1 MTFYHINS
9 HHRRLLREQMMNRQR
24 NMANWEKERLE
35 QLHTL
40 TAGLAKRADIRIA
53 LGGNWAWSAAKRTV
67 LVPLADLD
75 DLERCRAITAHEVGH
90 VLFTRHM
97 AQLPIPLEE
106 GIFPDAFLHN
116 MINVFE
122 DPRVEIGVSTCYPGA
137 KIWLQ
142 DLHKREEVVAQGMDQ
157 SYLPLALQFFQAH
170 LREYHNNW
178 QRLDDIRETMP
189 AIIWDILEKTREQ
202 RIAISTILP
211 NTMPTDILE
220 LEQAFQ
226 EEVLPRLPEM
236 DSMHIQDQHV
246 YLAMARMLS
255 KLEKEIRGY
264 CLELYRMDEE
274 NIEEAL
280 QELFGKGG
288 ITEQTNQFSAE
299 EKRAVYSLAFSKNQ
313 KNSKNNAGTSKVAQD
328 LLREFYEKS
337 KKYQECT
344 ETIFQQMQRNGR
356 RRGGDPNDDTQ
367 DLERSYQELKKGI
380 YPQIQRLTQELE
392 NLLRPTHRGDW
403 QDGYTSGPK
412 VNIRKMLQQ
421 EARNQ
426 VMHTDPK
433 IDFWQRKTKITKR
446 SVAATLLVDL
456 SGSMRGEKS
465 IAALQGAILFAE
477 ALHALDIPASVAGF
491 KTEVIPVVGFGERFS
506 NVHRRNIAKMLRQVG
521 SINHDALAVEWAYK
535 ELTKQSAVEK
545 ILIVI
550 SDGQPVGPDS
560 PEDLVEIIQQIQDK
574 IHLIGLG
581 LGPQTGH
588 VEEFYRHGIGNIP
601 ITDLSKNIGQVL
613 QKVLQRK

>member
-1 MTFYHINS
+1 MTFHHKNF
-9 HHRRLLREQMMNRQR
+9 HHRRLQCQKRMDRHR

-35 QLHTL
+35 QLQTL
-40 TAGLAKRADIRIA
+40 TAGLAKRVDIRIA
-53 LGGNWAWSAAKRTV
+53 LGKKWAWSAAKRTV

-97 AQLPIPLEE
+97 SQLPIPPEE

-116 MINVFE
+116 MVNVFE

-142 DLHKREEVVAQGMDQ
+142 DLHKREEWVAQGMDQ

-170 LREYHNNW
+170 LREYHSNW
-178 QRLDDIRETMP
+178 QPLDDIRDTMP
-189 AIIWDILEKTREQ
+189 SIIWDSLEKTREQ

-226 EEVLPRLPEM
+226 DEVLPRLPELA
-236 DSMHIQDQHV
+236 SMHIQDQHV

-264 CLELYRMDEE
+264 CLELYRMDQE

-280 QELFGKGG
+280 QELYVKGG
-288 ITEQTNQFSAE
+288 ITKQINQFSVE
-299 EKRAVYSLAFSKNQ
+299 EKRAVYSLAFSKNH
-313 KNSKNNAGTSKVAQD
+313 KTSRNHVGTSKVAQD
-328 LLREFYEKS
+328 LLKEFYEKS
-337 KKYQECT
+337 RQYQECT
-344 ETIFQQMQRNGR
+344 ETIFQQMQRRG
-356 RRGGDPNDDTQ
+356 RGGDPSDDTQ
-367 DLERSYQELKKGI
+367 ELERSYQELQKEI

-392 NLLRPTHRGDW
+392 NLLRPTHCGDW

-421 EARNQ
+421 EAKNQ
-426 VMHTDPK
+426 VMRTDRK

-491 KTEVIPVVGFGERFS
+491 KTEVIPVVEFGEKFS

-521 SINHDALAVEWAYK
+521 SVNHDAHAVEWAYK
-535 ELTKQSAVEK
+535 ELKKQSAIEK

-581 LGPQTGH
+581 LGAQTGH